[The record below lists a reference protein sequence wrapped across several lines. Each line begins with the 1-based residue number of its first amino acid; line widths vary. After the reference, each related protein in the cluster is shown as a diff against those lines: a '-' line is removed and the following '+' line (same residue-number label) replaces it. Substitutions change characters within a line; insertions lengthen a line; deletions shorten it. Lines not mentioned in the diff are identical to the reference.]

1 MKHCIYLLL
10 AILIITCQEA
20 PKNKVETSS
29 PKLLLDSI
37 ADAYGY
43 QSWTNVEQISFTFN
57 VDRPTRKSTRS
68 WQWDVEN
75 SMVRSTIDTAT
86 VQYNKLQ
93 VDSTMMGVDA
103 RFINDS
109 YWLLFPFKLVWDRGS
124 FTYEVE
130 SLDEASDKQVG
141 NRKVTISYGDS
152 GGYTPGDIYDFYIN
166 SDYKITEWTW
176 RKSNDSVARI
186 RTKWAPPKNF
196 NGLWLTTLHQG
207 EDELSIY
214 FSDVEVILKD

>member
-10 AILIITCQEA
+10 AILIIACQEA
-20 PKNKVETSS
+20 PKSTVKADISIT
-29 PKLLLDSI
+29 LLDSI

-57 VDRPTRKSTRS
+57 VDRPTRKSARS
-68 WQWDVEN
+68 WEWDVEN
-75 SMVRSTIDTAT
+75 SMVSSTIDTAT

-124 FTYEVE
+124 FSYEVE
-130 SLDEASDKQVG
+130 SMDEASNKEVG
-141 NRKVTISYGDS
+141 NRKITISYGDS
-152 GGYTPGDIYDFYIN
+152 GGYTPGDVYDFYIN
-166 SDYKITEWTW
+166 SDYHITEWTW

-196 NGLWLTTLHQG
+196 NGLWLTTHHQG

-214 FSDVEVILKD
+214 FSGVEVILKD

>member
-10 AILIITCQEA
+10 ALLIIACQEA
-20 PKNKVETSS
+20 PKKKMETSS
-29 PKLLLDSI
+29 PKSLLDSI

-43 QSWTNVEQISFTFN
+43 QSWADVEQISFTFN
-57 VDRPTRKSTRS
+57 VDRPTRKSARS
-68 WQWDVEN
+68 WHWDIKN
-75 SMVRSTIDTAT
+75 SLVRSTIDTVT
-86 VQYNKLQ
+86 VQYNKQQ

-109 YWLLFPFKLVWDRGS
+109 YWLLFPFKLVWDRDS

-130 SLDEASDKQVG
+130 SMNEASNKEVV

-152 GGYTPGDIYDFYIN
+152 GGYTPGDVYDFYIN
-166 SDYKITEWTW
+166 SDYHITEWTW

-186 RTKWAPPKNF
+186 RTKLARPEHF
-196 NGLWLTTLHQG
+196 NGLWFNTHHQG

-214 FSDVEVILKD
+214 FSGVEVLLKD